1 MADRR
6 HASRNLQ
13 LDAEGRSSSTK
24 EIPAPLSIENPA
36 TTALV
41 DELARR
47 RGVTKQE
54 AVRQAVQAELDR
66 LPERR
71 SLVDRV
77 AKSHAETPLPP
88 RSGLDADKAF
98 YDDLSGET

>member
-1 MADRR
+1 M
-6 HASRNLQ
+6 
-13 LDAEGRSSSTK
+13 
-24 EIPAPLSIENPA
+24 PLYIKNPA

-54 AVRQAVQAELDR
+54 AVRQAVQSELDR

-71 SLVDRV
+71 SFAERV
-77 AKSHAETPLPP
+77 AKFHAENPLPP
-88 RSGLDADKAF
+88 RSGLEADKAF
-98 YDDLSGET
+98 YDDLSGEA